1 MELSFLTVWMGLEAM
16 MLSEIGQVLKEI
28 PQDLPHLCFN
38 LLLVPVATPWHSIS
52 EEEGFLLAHS
62 PWIQHIQTG
71 NSKQQ
76 ELEAARP
83 ICSQEQ

>member
-38 LLLVPVATPWHSIS
+38 LLLVPVATPWQYLRGGRVSIS
-52 EEEGFLLAHS
+52 TQSLDTAH
-62 PWIQHIQTG
+62 P
-71 NSKQQ
+71 NREFKAE